1 MMVMKAHATIL
12 VVKEYGV
19 NNTYSSISAAIT
31 AAANND
37 TIVVYDKPSG
47 QAWIENLTLDKN
59 LWIIH
64 PTQGTRFKAPGDVTI
79 VPKAGMDLY
88 ILGWDMNGKSV
99 FSSSTGSTAT
109 SASRAKI
116 TVADCINANSIN
128 LNLDW
133 IDSRIYYNTFTGNI
147 NFRHGLA
154 IANVST
160 IGGIIVDQ
168 ESTADAQ
175 NDSILIIGNKA
186 RWGYLDTKEAGV
198 IANNYFANDN
208 HECNGTASN
217 ASISPLVIKFHNQSS
232 TSILNIN
239 NNTITNAGNS
249 GCNRYGLVFR
259 NSGNVSNVKITNNI
273 IYCYEQ
279 NSNSFALY
287 HDLGTPN
294 PVSGLPFISYNYLGS
309 RNSQFSTF
317 NLNNELNYQSTAGNG
332 FGTLDTWGRAASGNT
347 TCINMGNYLGEYY
360 DIDLTRNDLGT
371 YGGPYS
377 IDNYL
382 TTGTGKGKVLYI
394 NIKHQL
400 TNINQVLDVKSSS
413 GSKF

>member
-1 MMVMKAHATIL
+1 MMVMKAQATIL

-47 QAWIENLTLDKN
+47 QAWIENLNIDKN
-59 LWIIH
+59 LWFISPI
-64 PTQGTRFKAPGDVTI
+64 QGTRFKATGEVTI

-88 ILGWDMNGKSV
+88 ILGWDMNGKSITTTA
-99 FSSSTGSTAT
+99 TGSTAT
-109 SASRAKI
+109 STNRAKI
-116 TVADCINANSIN
+116 TVADCINAININ
-128 LNLDW
+128 LGVDW
-133 IDSRIYYNTFTGNI
+133 IDSRIYYNTLTGNI

-154 IANVST
+154 IANVSSA
-160 IGGIIVDQ
+160 GGVIVDQ

-186 RWGYLDTKEAGV
+186 KFGYLDTKEAGV
-198 IANNYFANDN
+198 IANNYFALSSSSS
-208 HECNGTASN
+208 AYYN
-217 ASISPLVIKFHNQSS
+217 AGQSPLIIRNHNQAS
-232 TSILNIN
+232 TAVLNIS
-239 NNTITNAGNS
+239 NNTITNIGAIAGITR
-249 GCNRYGLVFR
+249 CGLVFY

-273 IYCYEQ
+273 IYSFETSGSDIALKQ
-279 NSNSFALY
+279 LNS
-287 HDLGTPN
+287 
-294 PVSGLPFISYNYLGS
+294 SGLPFISHNYLGARTGQYS
-309 RNSQFSTF
+309 DFG
-317 NLNNELNYQSTAGNG
+317 LNNELNYQSAATNG
-332 FGTLDTWGRAASGNT
+332 FGTIDTWGRAASGNT
-347 TCINMGNYLGEYY
+347 TCINKGNYLGEFY

-400 TNINQVLDVKSSS
+400 ANINQVLDVKSSS